1 MAASP
6 PSAAAGDKLRPASHT
21 AWTGSKTGSGAPV
34 QSRAHGAVLDRH
46 RGTQAEPGA
55 RTDAR
60 GRRLRRARTDGALTG
75 HIVVSAPSRLGEVC
89 VALVVS
95 AFLHAHPRV
104 SIDLHLTDA
113 VQNLDRDR
121 IDLAVRIGSSGEDHH
136 VIRRIADN
144 HRLLVASPR
153 YLERRPIAC
162 VEDLDV
168 CDGLLLG
175 NAPTWRLQGPNGRI
189 HIARPRGG

>member
-1 MAASP
+1 M
-6 PSAAAGDKLRPASHT
+6 
-21 AWTGSKTGSGAPV
+21 APV
-34 QSRAHGAVLDRH
+34 
-46 RGTQAEPGA
+46 
-55 RTDAR
+55 
-60 GRRLRRARTDGALTG
+60 
-75 HIVVSAPSRLGEVC
+75 
-89 VALVVS
+89 VA

-121 IDLAVRIGSSGEDHH
+121 IDLAVRIGSSGEDHYL
-136 VIRRIADN
+136 IRRIADN

-189 HIARPRGG
+189 HIARPRGRLKCVSGDTLLAMCASDLGVALKSFWDVRRALDDGRLVHVLPEWTQGSPANIMIVMPDRRLVSPTLRALGAKPERSLRSALAEPRSQAE

>member
-1 MAASP
+1 M
-6 PSAAAGDKLRPASHT
+6 
-21 AWTGSKTGSGAPV
+21 APV
-34 QSRAHGAVLDRH
+34 FA
-46 RGTQAEPGA
+46 
-55 RTDAR
+55 
-60 GRRLRRARTDGALTG
+60 
-75 HIVVSAPSRLGEVC
+75 
-89 VALVVS
+89 

-144 HRLLVASPR
+144 HQLLVASPR
-153 YLERRPIAC
+153 YLERRPIVC